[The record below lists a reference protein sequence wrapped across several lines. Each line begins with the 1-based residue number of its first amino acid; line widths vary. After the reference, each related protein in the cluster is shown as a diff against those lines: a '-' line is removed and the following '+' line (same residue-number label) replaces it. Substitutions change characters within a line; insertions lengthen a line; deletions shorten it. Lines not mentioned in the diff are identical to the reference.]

1 MVGFTRLMEDG
12 KTSRTTA
19 IRLQLT
25 EREVGWNAK
34 ELEVLDE
41 LLAETSDVGLT
52 EPPVCDGLEEDE
64 EEGNTPVGIPAREEG
79 KSTIG

>member
-1 MVGFTRLMEDG
+1 MPSPFLTGFRIDVL
-12 KTSRTTA
+12 RFVVVA
-19 IRLQLT
+19 

-64 EEGNTPVGIPAREEG
+64 EEGNTPVGIPRLRAREEG